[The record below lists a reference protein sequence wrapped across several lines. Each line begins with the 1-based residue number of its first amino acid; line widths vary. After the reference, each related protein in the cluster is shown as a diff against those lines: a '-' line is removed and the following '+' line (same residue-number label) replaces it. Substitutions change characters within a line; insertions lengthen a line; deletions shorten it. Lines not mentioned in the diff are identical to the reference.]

1 MSWSEIIHLYAG
13 PTCWAMPPAPDLVA
27 QPPAAAG
34 DMLRRRHDT
43 PCTLVL
49 IDGFFDQVRSPWH
62 KELLLLRAHGF
73 RIIGAASMGALRAA
87 ELDAMGM
94 LGVGA
99 VYRAFR
105 AGWLTGDDEVAV
117 THAPPELRYRPVTMA
132 LVDIRA
138 RLVEEVRSRRMT
150 KHAARSLLDSA
161 RAVPFR
167 DRDGA
172 CLSHLAAR
180 HAVPVDLLDPASPG
194 LKSRDATAAIDAAR
208 ALRHIPPHTAPPP
221 PITRYLRTLMTDD
234 PGASRTLP

>member
-62 KELLLLRAHGF
+62 KELLLLRARGF
-73 RIIGAASMGALRAA
+73 RIIGAGSMGALRAA
-87 ELDAMGM
+87 ELDTMGM

-105 AGWLTGDDEVAV
+105 AGRLTGDG
-117 THAPPELRYRPVTMA
+117 
-132 LVDIRA
+132 I
-138 RLVEEVRSRRMT
+138 SRRDV
-150 KHAARSLLDSA
+150 AQLD
-161 RAVPFR
+161 RQ
-167 DRDGA
+167 GQ
-172 CLSHLAAR
+172 L
-180 HAVPVDLLDPASPG
+180 
-194 LKSRDATAAIDAAR
+194 
-208 ALRHIPPHTAPPP
+208 
-221 PITRYLRTLMTDD
+221 ITRF
-234 PGASRTLP
+234 PGNGRETPDTEGYRQAEQLEGQVANAEMFEVLDG